1 MVRSKKVLLPIILS
15 MSDINNLT
23 ILPINFRHE
32 KEFLINNNFD
42 SWQKIRNLSDSEIK
56 KILKA
61 ESLCTES
68 RLIKIRAMAIFII
81 DLNIFPHEASLLLHC
96 GVGNIKT
103 LSNLNP
109 ESLKKK
115 IGRLERN
122 LNIRTQS
129 NLDLS
134 LMKIWILRAKKLS
147 K

>member
-1 MVRSKKVLLPIILS
+1 
-15 MSDINNLT
+15 MSDINNLK

-32 KEFLINNNFD
+32 KEFLIKNNFD

-56 KILKA
+56 EIIKA

-68 RLIKIRAMAIFII
+68 RLIKIRAIAIFII

-134 LMKIWILRAKKLS
+134 LMKTWILRAKKLS

>member
-1 MVRSKKVLLPIILS
+1 MNK
-15 MSDINNLT
+15 NNLT

-32 KEFLINNNFD
+32 KEFLIKNNFD

-56 KILKA
+56 EIIKT

-68 RLIKIRAMAIFII
+68 RLIKIRAIAIFII

-122 LNIRTQS
+122 LNIRTPS

-134 LMKIWILRAKKLS
+134 SMKIWILRAKKLT

>member
-1 MVRSKKVLLPIILS
+1 MNN
-15 MSDINNLT
+15 SDFT
-23 ILPINFRHE
+23 ILPVNFRHE

-42 SWQKIRNLSDSEIK
+42 SWQKIRNLSDSEIN
-56 KILKA
+56 KIIKSEL
-61 ESLCTES
+61 LCTAS
-68 RLIKIRAMAIFII
+68 RLIKIRAIAIFII
-81 DLNIFPHEASLLLHC
+81 DLNLLPYEAFLLLHC

-134 LMKIWILRAKKLS
+134 SMKSWILRAKKS
-147 K
+147 S

>member
-1 MVRSKKVLLPIILS
+1 MNN
-15 MSDINNLT
+15 SDFT
-23 ILPINFRHE
+23 ILPVNYRHE

-42 SWQKIRNLSDSEIK
+42 SWQKIRTLSDSEIN
-56 KILKA
+56 KIIRSEL
-61 ESLCTES
+61 LCTAS
-68 RLIKIRAMAIFII
+68 RLIKIRAIAIFII
-81 DLNIFPHEASLLLHC
+81 DLNLLPYEAFLLLHC

-122 LNIRTQS
+122 LNVRTQS

-134 LMKIWILRAKKLS
+134 LMKNWILRAKTIS
-147 K
+147 R

>member
-1 MVRSKKVLLPIILS
+1 MNK
-15 MSDINNLT
+15 NNLT

-32 KEFLINNNFD
+32 KEFLKKNNFD
-42 SWQKIRNLSDSEIK
+42 SWHKIRNLSDSEIK
-56 KILKA
+56 KIIISD
-61 ESLCTES
+61 SLCTES
-68 RLIKIRAMAIFII
+68 RLIKIRAIAIFII
-81 DLNIFPHEASLLLHC
+81 DLNLLPHEASLLLHC

-109 ESLKKK
+109 DSLIKK

-134 LMKIWILRAKKLS
+134 LMKSWILRAKKTF

>member
-1 MVRSKKVLLPIILS
+1 MNNK
-15 MSDINNLT
+15 NNLT
-23 ILPINFRHE
+23 ILPTNFRHE
-32 KEFLINNNFD
+32 KEFLIKNNID
-42 SWQKIRNLSDSEIK
+42 SWQKIRNLSDSEIN
-56 KILKA
+56 KIIKSEL
-61 ESLCTES
+61 LCTES
-68 RLIKIRAMAIFII
+68 RLIKIRAIAIFII
-81 DLNIFPHEASLLLHC
+81 DLNLLPHEASLLLHC

-134 LMKIWILRAKKLS
+134 LMKTWILRAKKLS

>member
-1 MVRSKKVLLPIILS
+1 MIN
-15 MSDINNLT
+15 SDFT
-23 ILPINFRHE
+23 ILPVNFRHE

-42 SWQKIRNLSDSEIK
+42 SWQKIRNLSDSEIN
-56 KILKA
+56 KIIQSEL
-61 ESLCTES
+61 LCTAS
-68 RLIKIRAMAIFII
+68 RLIKIRAIAIFIV
-81 DLNIFPHEASLLLHC
+81 DLNLLPNEAFLLLHC

-122 LNIRTQS
+122 LNLRTKT

-134 LMKIWILRAKKLS
+134 LMKIWILRAKTLS
-147 K
+147 S

>member
-1 MVRSKKVLLPIILS
+1 MNDK
-15 MSDINNLT
+15 NNLT

-32 KEFLINNNFD
+32 KAFLQNNNFD

-56 KILKA
+56 KIIKA
-61 ESLCTES
+61 DLLCTES
-68 RLIKIRAMAIFII
+68 RLIKIRAIAIFII
-81 DLNIFPHEASLLLHC
+81 DLNLLPHEAFLLLHC

-134 LMKIWILRAKKLS
+134 SMKIWILRAKKLS

>member
-1 MVRSKKVLLPIILS
+1 MNNK
-15 MSDINNLT
+15 NNLT

-32 KEFLINNNFD
+32 KEFLKNNNFD
-42 SWQKIRNLSDSEIK
+42 SWQKIRNLSDSEIN
-56 KILKA
+56 KITK
-61 ESLCTES
+61 SGPLCTAS
-68 RLIKIRAMAIFII
+68 RLIKIRAIAIFII
-81 DLNIFPHEASLLLHC
+81 DLNLLPYEAFLLLHC

-122 LNIRTQS
+122 LNVRTQS

-134 LMKIWILRAKKLS
+134 LMKSWILRAKTLS

>member
-1 MVRSKKVLLPIILS
+1 MNKNSLS
-15 MSDINNLT
+15 

-56 KILKA
+56 EIIKA
-61 ESLCTES
+61 EKLCTES
-68 RLIKIRAMAIFII
+68 RLIKIRAIAIFII

-122 LNIRTQS
+122 LNVKTQS

-134 LMKIWILRAKKLS
+134 LMKIWILKAKKLS

>member
-1 MVRSKKVLLPIILS
+1 MNKNS
-15 MSDINNLT
+15 LT

-42 SWQKIRNLSDSEIK
+42 SWRKIKNLSDYEIK
-56 KILKA
+56 KIIK
-61 ESLCTES
+61 EDSLCTES
-68 RLIKIRAMAIFII
+68 RLIKIRAIAIFVI
-81 DLNIFPHEASLLLHC
+81 DLDLLPHEASLLLHC

-134 LMKIWILRAKKLS
+134 SMKSWILRAKKFS

>member
-1 MVRSKKVLLPIILS
+1 MKNK
-15 MSDINNLT
+15 NNLT

-42 SWQKIRNLSDSEIK
+42 SWQKIRNLSDSEIN
-56 KILKA
+56 KIIKSEL
-61 ESLCTES
+61 LCTES
-68 RLIKIRAMAIFII
+68 RLIKIRAIAIFII
-81 DLNIFPHEASLLLHC
+81 DLNLLPHEASLLLHC

-134 LMKIWILRAKKLS
+134 LMKIWILKAKKLS

>member
-1 MVRSKKVLLPIILS
+1 

-56 KILKA
+56 KIIKA
-61 ESLCTES
+61 DLLCTES
-68 RLIKIRAMAIFII
+68 RLIKIRAIAIFIM
-81 DLNIFPHEASLLLHC
+81 DLNLLPHEASLLLHC

-103 LSNLNP
+103 LSKLDP

-134 LMKIWILRAKKLS
+134 LMKMWISRAKKLS

>member
-1 MVRSKKVLLPIILS
+1 
-15 MSDINNLT
+15 MSDIYNLK

-32 KEFLINNNFD
+32 KEFLIKNNFD

-56 KILKA
+56 EIIKT

-68 RLIKIRAMAIFII
+68 RLIKIRAIAIFII

>member
-1 MVRSKKVLLPIILS
+1 MKNK
-15 MSDINNLT
+15 NNLT

-42 SWQKIRNLSDSEIK
+42 TWQKIRSLSDSEIK
-56 KILKA
+56 EIIKA

-68 RLIKIRAMAIFII
+68 RLIKIRAIAIFII
-81 DLNIFPHEASLLLHC
+81 DLNLLPHEASLLLHC
-96 GVGNIKT
+96 GIGNIKT

-129 NLDLS
+129 NLDLT
-134 LMKIWILRAKKLS
+134 LMKKWILRAKTIS
-147 K
+147 R

>member
-1 MVRSKKVLLPIILS
+1 MKNK
-15 MSDINNLT
+15 NNLT

-109 ESLKKK
+109 ESLKKR

-134 LMKIWILRAKKLS
+134 SMKIWILRAKKLS

>member
-1 MVRSKKVLLPIILS
+1 M
-15 MSDINNLT
+15 NNIDLT
-23 ILPINFRHE
+23 ILPVNFRHE

-42 SWQKIRNLSDSEIK
+42 SWQKIRNLSDSEIN
-56 KILKA
+56 KIIKSEL
-61 ESLCTES
+61 LCTAS
-68 RLIKIRAMAIFII
+68 RLIKIRAIAIFII
-81 DLNIFPHEASLLLHC
+81 DLNLLPYEAFLLLHC

-122 LNIRTQS
+122 LNVRTQS

-134 LMKIWILRAKKLS
+134 LMKIWILRAKTLS
-147 K
+147 R

>member
-1 MVRSKKVLLPIILS
+1 
-15 MSDINNLT
+15 MSDMNNLT

-42 SWQKIRNLSDSEIK
+42 SWQKIRNLSDSEIN
-56 KILKA
+56 KIIKSEL
-61 ESLCTES
+61 LCTES
-68 RLIKIRAMAIFII
+68 RLIKIRAIAIFII
-81 DLNIFPHEASLLLHC
+81 DLNLLPHEASLLLHC

-134 LMKIWILRAKKLS
+134 LMKIWILKAKKLS

>member
-1 MVRSKKVLLPIILS
+1 
-15 MSDINNLT
+15 MSEIHNLT

-32 KEFLINNNFD
+32 KEFLIKNNFD

-56 KILKA
+56 EIIKT

-68 RLIKIRAMAIFII
+68 RLIKIRAIAIFII

-134 LMKIWILRAKKLS
+134 LMKTWILRAKKLS

>member
-1 MVRSKKVLLPIILS
+1 MNK
-15 MSDINNLT
+15 DNLT

-42 SWQKIRNLSDSEIK
+42 SWWKIKNLSDSEIK
-56 KILKA
+56 KIIKA
-61 ESLCTES
+61 DSLCTES
-68 RLIKIRAMAIFII
+68 RLIKIRAIAIFII
-81 DLNIFPHEASLLLHC
+81 DLDLLPHEASLLLHC

-103 LSNLNP
+103 LSKLNP

-134 LMKIWILRAKKLS
+134 SMKSWILRQKNSLNNTFFLKQ
-147 K
+147 

>member
-1 MVRSKKVLLPIILS
+1 
-15 MSDINNLT
+15 MSEINNLR

-32 KEFLINNNFD
+32 KEFLIKNNFD
-42 SWQKIRNLSDSEIK
+42 SWQKIRNLSDYEIK
-56 KILKA
+56 EIIKT

-81 DLNIFPHEASLLLHC
+81 DLNIFPHEASLLLHS

-134 LMKIWILRAKKLS
+134 LMRTWIFRAKKLS

>member
-1 MVRSKKVLLPIILS
+1 MNRN
-15 MSDINNLT
+15 DFT
-23 ILPINFRHE
+23 ILPVNFRHE

-42 SWQKIRNLSDSEIK
+42 SWQKIRNLSDSEIN
-56 KILKA
+56 KIIKSEL
-61 ESLCTES
+61 LCTAS
-68 RLIKIRAMAIFII
+68 RLIKIRAIAIFIT
-81 DLNIFPHEASLLLHC
+81 DLDLLPYEAFLLLHC

-122 LNIRTQS
+122 LNVRTQS

-134 LMKIWILRAKKLS
+134 LMKIWILRAKTLS
-147 K
+147 

>member
-1 MVRSKKVLLPIILS
+1 M
-15 MSDINNLT
+15 NNLT

-56 KILKA
+56 EIIKT

-68 RLIKIRAMAIFII
+68 RLIKIRAIAIFII

-109 ESLKKK
+109 ESLKKM
-115 IGRLERN
+115 IVRLESN
-122 LNIRTQS
+122 LNIRKES

>member
-1 MVRSKKVLLPIILS
+1 MNNK
-15 MSDINNLT
+15 NNLT

-56 KILKA
+56 KIIKA
-61 ESLCTES
+61 DLLCTES
-68 RLIKIRAMAIFII
+68 RLIKIRAIAIFII
-81 DLNIFPHEASLLLHC
+81 DLNLLPHEAFLLLHC

-134 LMKIWILRAKKLS
+134 SMKIWILRAKKLS

>member
-1 MVRSKKVLLPIILS
+1 MNNK
-15 MSDINNLT
+15 NNLT

-32 KEFLINNNFD
+32 KEFLIKNNFD

-56 KILKA
+56 EIIKA

-68 RLIKIRAMAIFII
+68 RLIKIRAIAIFII
-81 DLNIFPHEASLLLHC
+81 DLDLLPHEASLLLHC

-134 LMKIWILRAKKLS
+134 TMKSWILRAKKS
-147 K
+147 S

>member
-1 MVRSKKVLLPIILS
+1 
-15 MSDINNLT
+15 MSDIHNLT

-42 SWQKIRNLSDSEIK
+42 SWQKIRNLSDSEIN
-56 KILKA
+56 KIIKSEL
-61 ESLCTES
+61 LCTAS
-68 RLIKIRAMAIFII
+68 RLIKIRAIAIFII
-81 DLNIFPHEASLLLHC
+81 DLNLLPYEAFLLLHC

-122 LNIRTQS
+122 LNVRTQS

-134 LMKIWILRAKKLS
+134 LMKIWILRAKTLS